1 MGKTP
6 LFLPP
11 SRQLCPRHFSP
22 TWAIM
27 PFSSE
32 KWLERWLT
40 VDGQGWPRALEK
52 NKNFILE
59 TDPWCG
65 AKSSTFH
72 WGSLFVTTEPCKPH
86 FRLHH
91 PHPKPE
97 AAHATH
103 KSENQVLAENGGCLA
118 ILSGE
123 NDGYSKSYRLIDH
136 GNLMGT
142 DVKGW

>member
-32 KWLERWLT
+32 KWLEKWLT
-40 VDGQGWPRALEK
+40 VDGQGWPRALEEK
-52 NKNFILE
+52 KQYLGNWSMMWFQVK
-59 TDPWCG
+59 
-65 AKSSTFH
+65 H
-72 WGSLFVTTEPCKPH
+72 VSLRISLCYHRTMQPH

-118 ILSGE
+118 NFSGE
-123 NDGYSKSYRLIDH
+123 NDGYSNSYRLIDH
-136 GNLMGT
+136 GNLMVT

>member
-32 KWLERWLT
+32 KWLEKWLT
-40 VDGQGWPRALEK
+40 FDGQGWPRALEEK
-52 NKNFILE
+52 KQYLGNWSMMWFQVK
-59 TDPWCG
+59 
-65 AKSSTFH
+65 H
-72 WGSLFVTTEPCKPH
+72 VSLRISLCYHRTMQPH

-118 ILSGE
+118 NFSGE
-123 NDGYSKSYRLIDH
+123 NDGYSNSYRLIDH
-136 GNLMGT
+136 GNLMVT